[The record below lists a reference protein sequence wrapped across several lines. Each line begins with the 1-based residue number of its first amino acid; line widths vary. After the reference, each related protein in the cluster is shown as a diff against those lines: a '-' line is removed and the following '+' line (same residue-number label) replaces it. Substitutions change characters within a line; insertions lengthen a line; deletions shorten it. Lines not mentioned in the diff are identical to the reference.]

1 MIEFTKPSTMR
12 KYYIVIIY
20 FIIFLIALSCNKGDG
35 TVIKGN
41 ISNISESFILASY
54 LSSDSLIIDTIPV
67 YNSKFNYNVDIDT
80 LIAFSLYMNEGSTV
94 VFADKGQ
101 TVTVKGDAQFPDLIK
116 VNGNEINNDL
126 TAFKSDNQ
134 DLLKQ
139 RGQLLSN
146 LHIVRETDSSRNNSL
161 SRREDISNLNL
172 LNHELTL
179 KAEEYIKENP
189 TKMSSL
195 ILINNFFTNSDT
207 PKSLERVLGY
217 LEGEVVEN
225 NVAKRLQ
232 MYSQKLNRSAE
243 DASIP
248 YFQLTDKEGELIN
261 SNTFNGKYLLLSFV
275 SNAGIES
282 RETVELLKNEYE
294 VLSNDSIQFVSVY
307 IDSDNYPIEVEHDS
321 IPWIVVTEDRGWGSD
336 IVDLLN
342 IQYIPFNILINP
354 EGTIMLRNVPAQE
367 VAEMVTRSTDN

>member
-41 ISNISESFILASY
+41 ISNVSESFILASY

-101 TVTVKGDAQFPDLIK
+101 TVTVKGDAQFPDLFK

-126 TAFKSDNQ
+126 TAFKSANQ

-146 LHIVRETDSSRNNSL
+146 LHVVRETDSSRNNSL

>member
-41 ISNISESFILASY
+41 ISNVSESFILASY

-126 TAFKSDNQ
+126 TAFKSANQ

-146 LHIVRETDSSRNNSL
+146 LHVVRETDSSRNNSL

>member
-232 MYSQKLNRSAE
+232 MYSRKLNRSAE

>member
-41 ISNISESFILASY
+41 ISNISDSFILASY
-54 LSSDSLIIDTIPV
+54 LSSDSLIIDTIPA
-67 YNSKFNYNVDIDT
+67 YNNKFNYNVDIDT
-80 LIAFSLYMNEGSTV
+80 LVAFSLYINEGSTV

-126 TAFKSDNQ
+126 TAFKRANQ

-146 LHIVRETDSSRNNSL
+146 LHIVREADSSRINSL

-189 TKMSSL
+189 TKISSL

-217 LEGEVVEN
+217 LEGDVVEN

-232 MYSQKLNRSAE
+232 MYSQKINRSAE

-307 IDSDNYPIEVEHDS
+307 IDSDNFPIEVQHDS

-367 VAEMVTRSTDN
+367 VAEMVSRSTDN